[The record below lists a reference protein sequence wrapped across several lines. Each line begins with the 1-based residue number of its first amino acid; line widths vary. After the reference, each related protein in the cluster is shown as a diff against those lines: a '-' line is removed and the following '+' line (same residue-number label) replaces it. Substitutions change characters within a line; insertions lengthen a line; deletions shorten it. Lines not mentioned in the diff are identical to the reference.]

1 MKSIIIA
8 VTLIC
13 SMVLLGATSLSNIV
27 DPEPEKIL
35 SVEATEA
42 LGKIE
47 KYDLRQ
53 KFINSTVYDIDG
65 DGVDETLEM
74 FFGTTSGV
82 FSCYIIAETDG
93 NVKYVGY
100 FITNS
105 GSLALSEDEPGKLLM
120 YGYNYDNIYY
130 VGDYIEG
137 IEKYVADVFDIK
149 TEGDLLII
157 EKDGE
162 EVGQNTLVDELIVN
176 VLKQKRDNPELQ

>member
-13 SMVLLGATSLSNIV
+13 SMVLLGATSLSNNV
-27 DPEPEKIL
+27 DPEPEKTL

-82 FSCYIIAETDG
+82 FSCYIIAESDG
-93 NVKYVGY
+93 LVKYVGE
-100 FITNS
+100 FRANRT
-105 GSLALSEDEPGKLLM
+105 LKLSEDEPGKLLEI
-120 YGYNYDNIYY
+120 GYNYDNVYY
-130 VGDYIEG
+130 VGDLMEG
-137 IEKYVADVFDIK
+137 IETYVADVFDLNVN
-149 TEGDLLII
+149 GDWIII

-162 EVGQNTLVDELIVN
+162 EVGRDKIVN
-176 VLKQKRDNPELQ
+176 MLQYRRDNPTLQ